1 MADNPPGSPK
11 DISRLFREG
20 TPIDEAMSAA
30 FRDAVLQH
38 KRAGLPM
45 VFWRD
50 GKIVWIPADEI
61 ELPDPPKNR
70 QQDGL

>member
-30 FRDAVLQH
+30 VREAVLQH
-38 KRAGLPM
+38 KRAGLPL
-45 VFWRD
+45 VVWRD

-61 ELPDPPKNR
+61 ELPDR
-70 QQDGL
+70 GQDR